1 MIVKLRTS
9 RRLVF
14 PALLNMHT
22 YSSQLPTHTPLNSP
36 IHSPHRVSLI
46 ECCDV
51 VIVLGVAVVV
61 VLLVVAVVG
70 VVSMHNA
77 SPRRCN
83 LMSACFT
90 ADTNSGKIPKN
101 VMRQFLCRGASV
113 IIITD
118 TRYSANQ
125 RPVPASSD

>member
-51 VIVLGVAVVV
+51 VIVLVVAVVV
-61 VLLVVAVVG
+61 VVVLLAVAVVS
-70 VVSMHNA
+70 VVFMHAAVVWCLHA
-77 SPRRCN
+77 SLLTP
-83 LMSACFT
+83 
-90 ADTNSGKIPKN
+90 IPEKFQK
-101 VMRQFLCRGASV
+101 M
-113 IIITD
+113 
-118 TRYSANQ
+118 
-125 RPVPASSD
+125 